1 MEEEE
6 TEEVE
11 VETPE
16 ATEEVEMEE
25 TPTQTWQQTK

>member
-1 MEEEE
+1 MQGKQAPEMEEM
-6 TEEVE
+6 E

-25 TPTQTWQQTK
+25 TPTQT

>member
-1 MEEEE
+1 MEE
-6 TEEVE
+6 E

-16 ATEEVEMEE
+16 GTEEVEMEE

>member
-1 MEEEE
+1 M
-6 TEEVE
+6 E

-25 TPTQTWQQTK
+25 TPMQTPTQTWQQKK

>member
-1 MEEEE
+1 M
-6 TEEVE
+6 E

-25 TPTQTWQQTK
+25 TPTQTWQQKK

>member
-1 MEEEE
+1 METE

-11 VETPE
+11 TPE
-16 ATEEVEMEE
+16 VTEEVEMEE